1 MRYNLHPQSSMDDPA
16 SWNREAGYYGLGED
30 GGEGI
35 VMMTPSGAPAL
46 PQAAATPS
54 DTGTK
59 PWYASIADAFSAA
72 LPVAASV
79 YQQKKFTDLNIERSR
94 AGLAPISAQQ
104 YAQQY
109 QIPAAQVV
117 VGPNDTTQKLLMY
130 GAIGVGACVLLK
142 ALKVI

>member
-1 MRYNLHPQSSMDDPA
+1 MRYNLHPQSSMDDPS
-16 SWNREAGYYGLGED
+16 SWSREAGYFGLGED
-30 GGEGI
+30 AGESI
-35 VMMTPSGAPAL
+35 VLMTPSGAPAM

-94 AGLAPISAQQ
+94 AGLAPISAAQ

-109 QIPAAQVV
+109 QIPAAQVQ
-117 VGPNDTTQKLLMY
+117 VGPNDAAKKLMLY
-130 GAIGVGACVLLK
+130 GGIAIGGLVLLR